1 MQREVVRTAA
11 ALVIGNELLSG
22 KIQDENLGP
31 LAKTLR
37 GVGVR
42 LCRAVLIEDD
52 LEAIAR
58 EVLVLHRAY
67 DMVFTSGGVGP
78 THDDVTIDAVARAFG
93 TDVVIDTTF
102 ARLIEQAYGD
112 SCTESHL
119 RMARV
124 PRGSE
129 LIMSAEISWPT
140 VRIANVWVMPGVPEI
155 FRMKLS
161 LVRER
166 LTGPVTFYSS
176 AVFTCIEE
184 SDLKPLLDRVVLAHP
199 EVEVGSYP
207 KWRDPAYKTKVTLD
221 ATREAAKQAALEF
234 LLSLLPAG
242 EPQRVE

>member
-22 KIQDENLGP
+22 KIQDENLAP
-31 LAKTLR
+31 LSKTLR
-37 GVGVR
+37 AVGVR
-42 LCRAVLIEDD
+42 LSRAVVIEDD
-52 LEAIAR
+52 LETIAR
-58 EVLVLHRAY
+58 EVLALHRAY
-67 DMVFTSGGVGP
+67 DVVFTSGGVGP
-78 THDDVTIDAVARAFG
+78 THDDVTIDAVARAFE
-93 TDVVIDTTF
+93 TDVVIDANF

-112 SCTESHL
+112 QCTESHL

-129 LIMSAEISWPT
+129 LVTSAEISWPT
-140 VRIANVWVMPGVPEI
+140 VRFANVWVMPGVPEI

-161 LVRER
+161 LVRQR
-166 LTGPVTFYSS
+166 LAGPVTFYSS

-207 KWRDPAYKTKVTLD
+207 KWRDPEYKTKVTLD
-221 ATREAAKQAALEF
+221 STDESSKQAALEL
-234 LLSLLPAG
+234 LLSLLPSG
-242 EPQRVE
+242 EPQRIE